1 MKNVLEKL
9 ADHEHRLDA
18 IEGKKAGDWRN
29 ELLMLLAKAVLICG
43 TSIAGLVGAG
53 SILEKIFR

>member
-18 IEGKKAGDWRN
+18 IEGKKAGDWKN
-29 ELLMLLAKAVLICG
+29 ELLMLLAKAVLVCG
-43 TSIAGLVGAG
+43 VAIGGLAGVG